1 MVLYKNM
8 RIILF
13 FIFGIVIKGNTQNII
28 IKGKAH
34 ASHIGKEIV
43 LSDYS
48 DYITFTKIKESIDTI
63 DQEGYFELKI
73 QSSITK
79 PILINIDNLVGKI
92 YIQPNFVY
100 GIYFPAKDSLTNNQE
115 GTETIV
121 DISVYGKDSSELNAL
136 IVDFNTQYNNLFLN
150 IKDGYLSP
158 AKLNAMLD
166 TFALTCNK
174 RYQKIKNPY
183 FKNYLDYS
191 FANFFSSTSRN
202 KTILYKQFIDRRPI
216 QYSNYEYMQFF
227 NNHFKGYL
235 KAYASTKNG
244 GSIYNSINAFADY
257 QDLQKQFKN
266 DVSIKNDTVRELL
279 MLKGLIDFYYSPDLD
294 KQQVQSVLE
303 QLYRETKFAEHKKIA
318 NYMLQSIY
326 QLQPGAKA
334 PDFAATDN
342 SGNSVNLSSYKG
354 KHIYLNFFSSE
365 SDNSQKE
372 MQKIVDL
379 NKKFKDKITFIS
391 ICLDDSIKTY
401 KAYLKANPKQD
412 WVILHQTKNSTAK
425 QAYNIKTLSGFF
437 FINPQLQLVQSPA
450 LMPSEGIEYKFN
462 ALFKQKK
469 KNTITGVR

>member
-1 MVLYKNM
+1 
-8 RIILF
+8 
-13 FIFGIVIKGNTQNII
+13 
-28 IKGKAH
+28 
-34 ASHIGKEIV
+34 
-43 LSDYS
+43 
-48 DYITFTKIKESIDTI
+48 
-63 DQEGYFELKI
+63 LK
-73 QSSITK
+73 S
-79 PILINIDNLVGKI
+79 
-92 YIQPNFVY
+92 
-100 GIYFPAKDSLTNNQE
+100 
-115 GTETIV
+115 
-121 DISVYGKDSSELNAL
+121 
-136 IVDFNTQYNNLFLN
+136 
-150 IKDGYLSP
+150 
-158 AKLNAMLD
+158 
-166 TFALTCNK
+166 NK
-174 RYQKIKNPY
+174 RYQNIKNSY
-183 FKNYLDYS
+183 FKNYLDFS

-216 QYSNYEYMQFF
+216 QYLNYEYMQFF
-227 NNHFKGYL
+227 NTHFKGYL

-266 DVSIKNDTVRELL
+266 DISIKNDTVRELL

-318 NYMLQSIY
+318 ANMLQSIY

-334 PDFAATDN
+334 PDFSATDN
-342 SGNSVNLSSYKG
+342 SGNSVNLSNYKG

-391 ICLDDSIKTY
+391 ICLDDSVKTY

-437 FINPQLQLVQSPA
+437 FINPQLQLTQSPA

-462 ALFKQKK
+462 ALFKQKQ
-469 KNTITGVR
+469 KNTITGVI